1 MSVFFFVFVL
11 LFLLHTRLAKKS
23 EWVVE
28 KYREKPNKT
37 DGKKN
42 DDVSVVV
49 VVVDEKTV

>member
-1 MSVFFFVFVL
+1 VSVFFFVFVL

-37 DGKKN
+37 DGKN

-49 VVVDEKTV
+49 VDEKTV